1 MRVARHPPY
10 RSPVRVLTSENST
23 RGAIGVRNPSGNGP
37 EEGYPGGENRLGYHC
52 LGLSPRVK
60 ETTAKESG
68 PGWKRSENEGQ
79 QVTPEPSHAGALA
92 LEWEGSAPYWY
103 KRRAVRIADN

>member
-1 MRVARHPPY
+1 MGQM
-10 RSPVRVLTSENST
+10 E
-23 RGAIGVRNPSGNGP
+23 AIQ
-37 EEGYPGGENRLGYHC
+37 GGNRLGYHC

-79 QVTPEPSHAGALA
+79 QVASDPPHANALA
-92 LEWEGSAPYWY
+92 SA
-103 KRRAVRIADN
+103 